1 MAHENRISGPCPAE
15 MMHRIL
21 TYVSFLAQ
29 MGYISQSGCGSLIS
43 PRWDM
48 IDPVWGEMGWKLEH
62 KESGGWVG
70 LIKEPT
76 SCGVDTGH
84 AG

>member
-21 TYVSFLAQ
+21 MYESFLAQ
-29 MGYISQSGCGSLIS
+29 MGYIWVRLSDHSQVGCDRPCLVG
-43 PRWDM
+43 M
-48 IDPVWGEMGWKLEH
+48 EH
-62 KESGGWVG
+62 KERWRWVG
-70 LIKEPT
+70 LIMEPT

-84 AG
+84 AGC